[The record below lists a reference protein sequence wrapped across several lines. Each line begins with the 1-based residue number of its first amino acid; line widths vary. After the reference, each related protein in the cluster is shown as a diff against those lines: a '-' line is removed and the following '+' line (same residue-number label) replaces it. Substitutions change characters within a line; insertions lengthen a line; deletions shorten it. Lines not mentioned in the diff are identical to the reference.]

1 MEYKH
6 WNNTV
11 ESVWEVKMGVYVYC
25 SWYALLFLLNFC
37 VPPPVH
43 NVWYAKSCPAAIC
56 NVPTLCLGHPT
67 SPSTLAQFAAA
78 PSPGPGAGYLN
89 WNCPKQINS
98 ICIPPAAH
106 NGEQSAENTPAIE
119 DTSPLVCPASGDQR
133 TSTLLTHFLKLCSPQ
148 VPSPNCWG
156 FLVTVALPGKL
167 QWFLVQ

>member
-1 MEYKH
+1 
-6 WNNTV
+6 
-11 ESVWEVKMGVYVYC
+11 MGVYVYC

-106 NGEQSAENTPAIE
+106 SGEQSAENTPAIE

-133 TSTLLTHFLKLCSPQ
+133 TSTLLTHPRKLFPPQIPFPKLLGLFWHRCLENYSDIYSPI
-148 VPSPNCWG
+148 
-156 FLVTVALPGKL
+156 AKDADGK
-167 QWFLVQ
+167 F